1 MSNPILKA
9 ADLLGGQASLARA
22 MGVQPPTVN
31 QWAKGDRPIPAERCP
46 QIEQLTKGSVRCED
60 LRPDVNWGVLRNK
73 PPRKSKP
80 SAMEAAHG

>member
-1 MSNPILKA
+1 MSNAILKA

-46 QIEQLTKGSVRCED
+46 QIEALTAGGVRCEE
-60 LRPDVNWGVLRNK
+60 LRPDVNWAVLRK
-73 PPRKSKP
+73 PARKAKP
-80 SAMEAAHG
+80 TQAA